1 MAARTANVVV
11 LVAGAIAHDYQP
23 HWAWYEQGVWQEAEW
38 EVEAAEAVGGAAE
51 VAREAAES
59 AVDAAYSVAT
69 LWPSSLSRL
78 QVAKLFA
85 RSQVIRRQLAAG
97 KRIRRRK
104 R

>member
-1 MAARTANVVV
+1 MAARAANVIV

-38 EVEAAEAVGGAAE
+38 EVEAAEAAGGAAE

-59 AVDAAYSVAT
+59 AVDAEYSVAV

-78 QVAKLFA
+78 QVAKLWS
-85 RSQVIRRQLAAG
+85 RTRVIKRALAAD
-97 KRIRRRK
+97 KRIRGRK
-104 R
+104 P

>member
-1 MAARTANVVV
+1 MRI
-11 LVAGAIAHDYQP
+11 AGPIASGDYQ

-38 EVEAAEAVGGAAE
+38 EVDAAEAASGAAE

-59 AVDAAYSVAT
+59 AVDAEYSVAV

-85 RSQVIRRQLAAG
+85 RTQVIKRQLAAG